1 MHLKDLIFAVLNFLI
16 LFGALFL
23 IMRKMIARTFRQ
35 RKEKI
40 AAELEN
46 ARQAEKD
53 AQDLADRAQQET
65 EQARQREK
73 ELLARTHQ
81 QGEENHIAAA
91 AQGQEEANAVRQS
104 AVQREQQLRAIMHEV
119 VSAQV
124 IRQAAEAVFQYGRI
138 IKCSVIAGD

>member
-23 IMRKMIARTFRQ
+23 ITRKMIARTFRQ

-65 EQARQREK
+65 EQAR
-73 ELLARTHQ
+73 
-81 QGEENHIAAA
+81 
-91 AQGQEEANAVRQS
+91 
-104 AVQREQQLRAIMHEV
+104 
-119 VSAQV
+119 
-124 IRQAAEAVFQYGRI
+124 
-138 IKCSVIAGD
+138 